1 MRKMDFLGSIDP
13 FIHVDYVHQKETKVL
28 KNNQRPRWKE
38 EIKVTLDFV
47 SICLTLLLDS
57 GLTTMC
63 CQEDKAHSF

>member
-63 CQEDKAHSF
+63 C